1 MAETPCPHCG
11 QSHDVAATTCP
22 TQHSTTGAP
31 LPRAEAAPSVEAA
44 PSAPAPQPTALGV
57 FDLLKDAYGLYRRHA
72 RAVLV
77 TCAIAFVPASLV
89 KSCAYAAVTVPQV
102 TATAAVDALK
112 NLQTEDLQAS
122 QRALQE
128 AYTQHADAKT
138 IQRLQADQTR
148 LLEEV
153 GRRSMLAT
161 SAAMGSFTAFIL
173 GVLGTLITTFFVF
186 GIIVPL
192 TNGALTIFVA
202 DATLGGDG
210 GWRFAWNL
218 LWHRIG
224 PLLMTVFPAA
234 CLIAFG
240 FIMFWIPGLVLGLL
254 FAFVAPV
261 VLLEG
266 KRGRYA
272 LRRSIDLVGPDWLR
286 VALMIVSLAVLNVV
300 AQTIVAIFV
309 PRSAPF
315 IGAVLS
321 DLVTMLFLPLPVIAM
336 VLLYF
341 DIRRKREGFDDAR
354 LRVELD
360 ALKAV

>member
-1 MAETPCPHCG
+1 VAETPCPHCG
-11 QSHDVAATTCP
+11 QSHDAAATTCP
-22 TQHSTTGAP
+22 TTGAP
-31 LPRAEAAPSVEAA
+31 LPRAEAEAA
-44 PSAPAPQPTALGV
+44 PSAPAPKPTVLGV
-57 FDLLKDAYGLYRRHA
+57 FDLLKDAYVLYRRHA
-72 RAVLV
+72 RTVLV
-77 TCAIAFVPASLV
+77 TCAIAFIPASLV

-102 TATAAVDALK
+102 NASAAVDALK
-112 NLQTEDLQAS
+112 NLRTDDLQAA
-122 QRALQE
+122 QRALQD
-128 AYTQHADAKT
+128 AYAQHADAKT
-138 IQRLQADQTR
+138 IQRLQAEQTL

-153 GRRSMLAT
+153 GRRSTLAT

-186 GIIVPL
+186 GLVVPL

-224 PLLMTVFPAA
+224 PLLMTVLPAA

-266 KRGRYA
+266 KRGRVA
-272 LRRSIDLVGPDWLR
+272 LRRSVDLVGPDWLR
-286 VALMIVSLAVLNVV
+286 VALMIVCLAVLNVV
-300 AQTIVAIFV
+300 AQTLVAIFV

-321 DLVTMLFLPLPVIAM
+321 DLVTLVFLPLPVIAM
-336 VLLYF
+336 ALLYF

-354 LRVELD
+354 LRAELD

>member
-1 MAETPCPHCG
+1 VAEAPCPHCG
-11 QSHDVAATTCP
+11 QAHDAAATTCP
-22 TQHSTTGAP
+22 TTGAP
-31 LPRAEAAPSVEAA
+31 LPRAEAAGAPASEAPA
-44 PSAPAPQPTALGV
+44 PSADAPKPTVLGV
-57 FDLLKDAYGLYRRHA
+57 FDLLKDAYALYRRHA
-72 RAVLV
+72 RTVLV

-89 KSCAYAAVTVPQV
+89 KSCAYAAVTAPTV
-102 TATAAVDALK
+102 TAEATVEAIKDMK
-112 NLQTEDLQAS
+112 TDDLQAT

-128 AYTQHADAKT
+128 AYAQHADAKT
-138 IQRLQADQTR
+138 IQRLQAEQTR
-148 LLEEV
+148 LLEEI
-153 GRRSMLAT
+153 GRRSMLAA

-186 GIIVPL
+186 GLVVPL

-202 DATLGGDG
+202 DATLGGAGD
-210 GWRFAWNL
+210 WRFAWNL
-218 LWHRIG
+218 LWHRVG
-224 PLLMTVFPAA
+224 PLLMTVIPAA

-240 FIMFWIPGLVLGLL
+240 FILFWIPGLVLGLL

-266 KRGRYA
+266 KRGRAA

-300 AQTIVAIFV
+300 AQTLVAIFI

-315 IGAVLS
+315 VGAVLS
-321 DLVTMLFLPLPVIAM
+321 DLVTMVFLPLPVMAM
-336 VLLYF
+336 ALLYF

-354 LRVELD
+354 LRAELD
-360 ALKAV
+360 ALKAA